1 MLQNIFL
8 LSWSNKLECFLVV
21 IIFDLGYYL
30 TELAQQINKGRLS
43 QIVDYTDRNV
53 KVTNTLAYLSGMF
66 MTKI

>member
-1 MLQNIFL
+1 MVKIFH
-8 LSWSNKLECFLVV
+8 
-21 IIFDLGYYL
+21 LGYYK
-30 TELAQQINKGRLS
+30 TELPQQSIKGRLS